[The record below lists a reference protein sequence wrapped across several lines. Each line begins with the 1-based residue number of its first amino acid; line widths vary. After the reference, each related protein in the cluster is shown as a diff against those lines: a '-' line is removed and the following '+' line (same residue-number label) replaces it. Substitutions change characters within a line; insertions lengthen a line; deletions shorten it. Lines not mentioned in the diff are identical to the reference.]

1 MRLSLYPNLRRV
13 ASAVMLV
20 ATAAFVQQGAMIAA
34 SQAAA
39 SSGFMPQPATML
51 TGSVHFH
58 DDLAVN
64 LHVHGGHEGAG
75 HVHGPA
81 DVDHDDSDE
90 GGTAP
95 ICSIGHASALIPA
108 VVFEVLCSVARAVD
122 CLPHRRLQGVE
133 PEGLS
138 RPPSTPGI
146 A

>member
-13 ASAVMLV
+13 ASAVML
-20 ATAAFVQQGAMIAA
+20 AAMAAFTQQGAMIAA

-39 SSGFMPQPATML
+39 SGGLMPQPATML
-51 TGSVHFH
+51 TGTVHFH
-58 DDLAVN
+58 DNLAVN
-64 LHVHGGHEGAG
+64 LHVHGGHNGAG

-81 DVDHDDSDE
+81 DLDHDDSDE
-90 GGTAP
+90 GKALVW
-95 ICSIGHASALIPA
+95 SVGHASALMPA
-108 VVFEVLCSVARAVD
+108 AAYAVLRDVVRAAESLPRARLD
-122 CLPHRRLQGVE
+122 GVE

>member
-1 MRLSLYPNLRRV
+1 LSLYPNLRRV
-13 ASAVMLV
+13 ASAIMLV

-51 TGSVHFH
+51 TEAVHFH

-64 LHVHGGHEGAG
+64 LHVHSGHKGAG
-75 HVHGPA
+75 HVHSPA

-95 ICSIGHASALIPA
+95 ICSIVAMRPRWSRQSFSKCCAPSRALSTACRVA
-108 VVFEVLCSVARAVD
+108 VFKA
-122 CLPHRRLQGVE
+122 
-133 PEGLS
+133 LS
-138 RPPSTPGI
+138 PTD
-146 A
+146 

>member
-1 MRLSLYPNLRRV
+1 VRLSLYPNLRRV

-58 DDLAVN
+58 DELAVN

-90 GGTAP
+90 GGAAP

-122 CLPHRRLQGVE
+122 WLPHRRLQGVE